1 MVLASITF
9 YPPPPPLQ
17 FPAGS
22 CFEIPFGG
30 LILNISYWLKIR
42 TFFEYGYWLVEG
54 RTNKKFNLVLGQYF
68 TISETSLPFGHIS
81 LLCDW
86 AYFRVQLSGNFDHL
100 TLMT

>member
-1 MVLASITF
+1 M
-9 YPPPPPLQ
+9 
-17 FPAGS
+17 
-22 CFEIPFGG
+22 
-30 LILNISYWLKIR
+30 
-42 TFFEYGYWLVEG
+42 EG

-68 TISETSLPFGHIS
+68 RISETSLPFGHIS